1 MDSKKVIKDIPEN
14 TAYNYDEE
22 EDSDE
27 YFDFFIEETKKIKM
41 KEPENKKDLILKYLK
56 YLGLNKITLTSI
68 IDIRNHV
75 TDIIEKEDI
84 EYCGL
89 FQSKINLDG
98 TTDEEHM
105 RLFVK
110 EHQKFKIVNFTLVR
124 NLTSEGYWNK
134 IQLYKDSNNK
144 YYIFRSGINRK
155 ERYSDSDDEYL
166 YRSFDENLKHIIL
179 YFLLKY
185 YYPHIKY
192 RIVPEVY
199 YFGLYINHET
209 SKKTFITCMEVGNIT
224 LGDYIQTIPTNYPE
238 MRRVLFTIFR
248 SLEIFNDLGL
258 DFKHGDLKYNN
269 ILMTMENKPMI
280 IDFGKSKFKLDDLL
294 FEINDDTSA
303 HYINPYMNV
312 THDMMQLLSSL
323 FIPKR
328 RSLLISAQSSN
339 KDDYIIDVYEIFN
352 FIRNKNSYI
361 LEGDV
366 MEKVIKARYKNLFV
380 PYQNFYLKFRMT
392 NGVDLNE
399 LSNYAPGINFVI
411 RSTDLAFN
419 LGISDIEDEKIFDK
433 YEKKY
438 IKYKTKYIKLKNKYF
453 NGINSIK

>member
-1 MDSKKVIKDIPEN
+1 MESKKEEDKPTN
-14 TAYNYDEE
+14 MAYDYDYD
-22 EDSDE
+22 DSDE
-27 YFDFFIEETKKIKM
+27 YFDFFMKEAKKM
-41 KEPENKKDLILKYLK
+41 KTIEPENKKELILKYLK
-56 YLGLNKITLTSI
+56 YLGLNKISLTSA

-75 TDIIEKEDI
+75 KDIIEKEDI

-89 FQSKINLDG
+89 FQSKINLDR
-98 TTDEEHM
+98 TVDETHM

-110 EHQKFKIVNFTLVR
+110 ENKHFKIVNFTLVR
-124 NLTSEGYWNK
+124 NLTAEGYWNK
-134 IQLYKDSNNK
+134 IQLYKDSENK
-144 YYIFRSGINRK
+144 HYIFRSAINRK
-155 ERYSDSDDEYL
+155 ERRSEPDDEYL
-166 YRSFDENLKHIIL
+166 YKSFDENLKHMIL

-199 YFGLYINHET
+199 YFGLYVNQET
-209 SKKTFITCMEVGNIT
+209 NDKTFITCMEVGNIT
-224 LGDYIQTIPTNYPE
+224 LGDYFETIPTNYPE

-269 ILMTMENKPMI
+269 ILMTKENKPMI
-280 IDFGKSKFKLDDLL
+280 IDFGKSRFKLDDLL

-303 HYINPYMNV
+303 HYDNPYMNV
-312 THDMMQLLSSL
+312 THDIMQLLCSL

-328 RSLLISAQSSN
+328 RSILISEQSSN

-352 FIRNKNSYI
+352 FIRNKNSYV
-361 LEGDV
+361 LEGNV
-366 MEKVIKARYKNLFV
+366 MEKIMNDRYKQLFI

-399 LSNYAPGINFVI
+399 LSRYAPGINFII
-411 RSTDLAFN
+411 RSSDLALN
-419 LGISDIEDEKIFDK
+419 LGMGDIEDEKIFDK

-438 IKYKTKYIKLKNKYF
+438 LKYKLKYIKLKNKYL
-453 NGINSIK
+453 NGLNSIK